1 MASSGSTVRSCPSI
15 PPTRALT
22 ATSSVNWAALARS
35 PRVTGRG
42 PRAGPAP
49 HGGAH
54 RAHLQRPAGRLGPV
68 VGTADQH
75 GDVGA
80 TGAGQQAR
88 GAHRA
93 LSVPAH
99 HDGGAAGG
107 GVGVGRQVAQL
118 DVRRAG
124 HVPGGELA
132 VLPDVQHRGAGRR
145 AAHRAGLD
153 EGDGRH
159 SPAGGGPCAHAAG
172 ELTGEVVV
180 ADLQGLPGDLAG
192 VLVDAPDDDQ
202 GTVGGDD
209 PAQPGGE
216 RRTQRDRHRAGDVAG
231 GEVGDRTDVDDLGA
245 RSRQPRH
252 VRGAESGQGRRV
264 PDQGRSPA
272 VQLRQAPEVRRV
284 AAQGGEQRLDERV
297 LGLRTQQGVR
307 GLLRPDRRG
316 PLGCRRSRAERPRAV
331 RGPHG
336 DRVVQRAP
344 GAAATGTA
352 PAPAPRSARDR
363 RGRSGPPHPPGGSH
377 R

>member
-1 MASSGSTVRSCPSI
+1 MITVVDQVRPWLTPSRTFAATIQPQRRRPDQQQRDRDRHQPAGDQHRLAAEPVRPGAGEVVGRRLGHPEREDVGQRGGVRRRARTRAWPAAAARCAPGPSI

-22 ATSSVNWAALARS
+22 ATSRVNWASVRAQPQRDRARS
-35 PRVTGRG
+35 AGRPA
-42 PRAGPAP
+42 PRAELI
-49 HGGAH
+49 
-54 RAHLQRPAGRLGPV
+54 AHLQRRAGRLGPV
-68 VGTADQH
+68 VGAADQH

-99 HDGGAAGG
+99 HDGGAAGS

-145 AAHRAGLD
+145 VAHRAGLD
-153 EGDGRH
+153 EGDGRD
-159 SPAGGGPCAHAAG
+159 SLPGGGPCAHAAG

-216 RRTQRDRHRAGDVAG
+216 RRTQRDRDRAGDVPG
-231 GEVGDRTDVDDLGA
+231 GELGDRTDVDDLRA
-245 RSRQPRH
+245 RRPQPRH
-252 VRGAESGQGRRV
+252 VRGAESAAG
-264 PDQGRSPA
+264 SPS
-272 VQLRQAPEVRRV
+272 P
-284 AAQGGEQRLDERV
+284 
-297 LGLRTQQGVR
+297 
-307 GLLRPDRRG
+307 RPG
-316 PLGCRRSRAERPRAV
+316 PV
-331 RGPHG
+331 
-336 DRVVQRAP
+336 
-344 GAAATGTA
+344 
-352 PAPAPRSARDR
+352 
-363 RGRSGPPHPPGGSH
+363 PGGSA
-377 R
+377 RGRRPKYGG